1 MIFFFLL
8 EITNQHEE
16 KANKQKHRGFIVDCL
31 MKKKTGNLI
40 SHPLPQTAPE
50 ESFSLVGGKRL
61 FLRSIVPQPLWLTKR
76 KVSITILKSKFE
88 CSGEVS
94 FSKYRF
100 HFENLVLKFL
110 YIVGILPLPFIM
122 GYLLVPNIIVCFLN
136 YEYMYWK
143 SGFSDI
149 LRQ

>member
-1 MIFFFLL
+1 
-8 EITNQHEE
+8 
-16 KANKQKHRGFIVDCL
+16 
-31 MKKKTGNLI
+31 MKKKIGNLI
-40 SHPLPQTAPE
+40 SHPLPHTAPE

-110 YIVGILPLPFIM
+110 YSWHLALTIYNG
-122 GYLLVPNIIVCFLN
+122 LLVGTTHYRL
-136 YEYMYWK
+136 
-143 SGFSDI
+143 FSQLRVHI
-149 LRQ
+149 LEEWLFRHSEAVK